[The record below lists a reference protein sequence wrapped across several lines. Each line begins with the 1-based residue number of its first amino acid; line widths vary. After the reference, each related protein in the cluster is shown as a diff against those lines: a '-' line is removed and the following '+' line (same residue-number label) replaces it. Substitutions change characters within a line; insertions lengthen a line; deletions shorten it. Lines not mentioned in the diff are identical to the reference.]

1 MIEIKEKSQCC
12 GCGGCSQICPK
23 GCIEMKY
30 DKEGFLYPQV
40 DKENCV
46 NCGLCEKVCPII
58 NGRER
63 TESVKSCKVAYAKD
77 DELRKKSSSGGIF
90 SLLAREILSQKG
102 VVFGVTYDDKWMVFH
117 TEISSYTDIERFR
130 GSKYLQS
137 EMRDCF
143 KRVKGYLDAGR
154 KVLFTGTACQIS
166 GLKGYLGRE
175 YDCLYT
181 VDVLCH
187 GTPSPKLW
195 KQYVEYREKRYDSKA
210 RNISF
215 RQKSKGWNAFSMEII
230 FENGEIYQDI
240 FPKDD
245 YMRMFLSNI
254 CLRPSCYDCHFKELE
269 RDSDITIGDCW
280 GIEKYMPEMSDDRGT
295 SVVLIH
301 SDKGEELYQKIAQD
315 LVTKEADADKALP
328 KTADSRKSV
337 APHKNRQ
344 KYLKL
349 IEKEGIPFGK
359 YMKLL
364 KKPIT
369 YRVKRKL
376 KKNIR
381 RKKS

>member
-12 GCGGCSQICPK
+12 GCGGCSQACPK

-30 DKEGFLYPQV
+30 DKEGFLYPQI
-40 DKENCV
+40 DKKSCV

-63 TESVKSCKVAYAKD
+63 TQYVKSCKVAYAKEE
-77 DELRKKSSSGGIF
+77 ELREKSSSGGIF

-143 KRVKGYLDAGR
+143 KKVKVYLDSGR

-166 GLKGYLGRE
+166 GLNNYLGKD

-187 GTPSPKLW
+187 GVPSPKLW
-195 KQYVEYREKRYDSKA
+195 KLYIEDREKRYDSKA
-210 RNISF
+210 KSISF
-215 RQKSKGWNAFSMEII
+215 RQKSKGWNAFSMEID
-230 FENGEIYQDI
+230 FENGEIYQEV
-240 FPKDD
+240 FTKDD

-301 SDKGEELYQKIAQD
+301 SDNGEKLYHNITQD
-315 LVTKEADADKALP
+315 LITMEADVDKALP

-337 APHKNRQ
+337 VPHENRK

-349 IEKEGIPFGK
+349 IKKRGVTFK
-359 YMKLL
+359 KCMKLL
-364 KKPIT
+364 EKNIS
-369 YRVKRKL
+369 YRAKRKL
-376 KKNIR
+376 EKIIR
-381 RKKS
+381 RKIP

>member
-1 MIEIKEKSQCC
+1 
-12 GCGGCSQICPK
+12 
-23 GCIEMKY
+23 
-30 DKEGFLYPQV
+30 
-40 DKENCV
+40 
-46 NCGLCEKVCPII
+46 
-58 NGRER
+58 
-63 TESVKSCKVAYAKD
+63 
-77 DELRKKSSSGGIF
+77 
-90 SLLAREILSQKG
+90 
-102 VVFGVTYDDKWMVFH
+102 MVFH

-210 RNISF
+210 KSISF

-376 KKNIR
+376 KKIIR
-381 RKKS
+381 RKTS